1 MTYELPESSVMKPVE
16 MDASLANDV
25 GLHHTLSTALADLI
39 DNSIDADAG
48 EVLVRFLLEGNRPI
62 GLQVIDDG
70 HGMDR
75 QDLERALTYAGHRD
89 YGDDALGHFGVGLKA
104 ASVSQADV
112 ALVCSVRDGATPV
125 GARLERSGERRPPRV
140 GLLQTSDAERVLASC
155 GVSGGRSGTV
165 VQWSDVRT
173 FTSSADPSEQ
183 NRWMTETKDSLRREL
198 GLVFHRIIATGRTRI
213 EMDVFD
219 VGLGFPGLVTTI
231 EPTDPFGYPRS
242 GHSAYPQELDLV
254 VADGSSPVRATAHI
268 WPSRSQDEAFNL
280 GGRKGVDSQG
290 LFVYRR
296 DRLIHIGGWSGIV
309 GPRQEWE
316 LARIAV
322 ELDDETTGHARINP
336 EKSGV
341 VFSSDLRR
349 AFEASATTIT
359 KAAFSD
365 YLTAAAGTE
374 RDGRRRTR
382 RSITALPPG
391 IGLAGPVRT
400 AFEDSLSLLD
410 EDPVEIRWKILEP
423 DEFFRI
429 DRDARTLW
437 LNTRF
442 REALTGRKK
451 SRDIDDAPVLKALVH
466 LLVSDMF
473 EGSYPG
479 AREKMKTEA
488 WNAVLST
495 AALVQMGER

>member
-1 MTYELPESSVMKPVE
+1 MTYRLPSSSAMKPVE

-39 DNSIDADAG
+39 DNSIDAGAT
-48 EVLVRFLLEGNRPI
+48 EVLVRFLLEGSRPI
-62 GLQVIDDG
+62 GVQVIDDG

-89 YGDDALGHFGVGLKA
+89 YDDAALGHFGVGLKA

-125 GARLERSGERRPPRV
+125 GARLERSGERQAPRV
-140 GLLQTSDAERVLASC
+140 GPLETADVESVLASC
-155 GVSGGRSGTV
+155 GLSGGRAGTV

-173 FTSSADPSEQ
+173 FTSSADPDEQ
-183 NRWMTETKDSLRREL
+183 NRWTTETKDSLRREL

-213 EMDVFD
+213 EMDTFD
-219 VGLGFPGLVTTI
+219 VDLGFPGLVTSI
-231 EPTDPFGYPRS
+231 EPTDPFGYRRS
-242 GHSAYPQELDLV
+242 GHSTYPQELDLAM
-254 VADGSSPVRATAHI
+254 ADGSRPVRATAHI
-268 WPSRSQDEAFNL
+268 WPSRSQSEAFNL

-296 DRLIHIGGWSGIV
+296 DRLIQIGGWSGIV
-309 GPRQEWE
+309 SPRPEWE
-316 LARIAV
+316 LARV
-322 ELDDETTGHARINP
+322 SVDLDDEATEHARINP

-349 AFEASATTIT
+349 AFETSTTAVTQAT
-359 KAAFSD
+359 FSE
-365 YLTAAAGTE
+365 YLAAAGGTE

-382 RSITALPPG
+382 RDITALPPG
-391 IGLAGPVRT
+391 TGLAGPVRT
-400 AFEDSLSLLD
+400 AFEDALTLSD
-410 EDPVEIRWKILEP
+410 DDPVEIRWKIIDPE
-423 DEFFRI
+423 EFFRV

-437 LNTRF
+437 LNLRY
-442 REALTGRKK
+442 REALTGRK
-451 SRDIDDAPVLKALVH
+451 SRDVDDAPVVKALVH
-466 LLVSDMF
+466 LLVNDMF

-479 AREKMKTEA
+479 AREKLKTEA

>member
-1 MTYELPESSVMKPVE
+1 MTYELPRSSSMRTVE

-25 GLHHTLSTALADLI
+25 GLHHTLPTALADLI

-48 EVLVRFLLEGNRPI
+48 EILVRFLVDGSRPV
-62 GLQVIDDG
+62 GVQVIDDG

-75 QDLERALTYAGHRD
+75 AELERALTYAGHRD

-104 ASVSQADV
+104 ASASQADV
-112 ALVCSVRDGATPV
+112 TLVCSVRDGATPV
-125 GARLERSGERRPPRV
+125 GARLERAEGRQAPRV
-140 GLLQTSDAERVLASC
+140 GPLNTEAAAGLLASC
-155 GVSGGRSGTV
+155 GISEGRTGTV

-173 FTSSADPSEQ
+173 FTSSDDISEQ
-183 NRWMTETKDSLRREL
+183 NWWMTETKDSLRREL
-198 GLVFHRIIATGRTRI
+198 GLVFHRIIAAGRTRI

-219 VGLGFPGLVTTI
+219 VVLSFPGLVTRV

-242 GHSAYPQELDLV
+242 GHSAYPQQFDLV
-254 VADGSSPVRATAHI
+254 LADGSRPVRATAHI
-268 WPSRSQDEAFNL
+268 WPARSQAEAFNI
-280 GGRKGVDSQG
+280 GGRKGADSQG
-290 LFVYRR
+290 LYVYRR
-296 DRLIHIGGWSGIV
+296 DRLIQIGGWSDIV
-309 GPRQEWE
+309 GPRPEWE

-322 ELDDETTGHARINP
+322 DLTDENTPHARINP

-349 AFEASATTIT
+349 AFETSVTTLT
-359 KAAFSD
+359 HTPFAD
-365 YLTAAAGTE
+365 YLAAAAGTE

-382 RSITALPPG
+382 RDITALPPG
-391 IGLAGPVRT
+391 AGLAGPVRT
-400 AFEDSLSLLD
+400 AFEDSLTLVED
-410 EDPVEIRWKILEP
+410 DPVEIRWKIIEP
-423 DEFFRI
+423 DEFFRV

-437 LNTRF
+437 LNLRY
-442 REALTGRKK
+442 RETLTGRR
-451 SRDIDDAPVLKALVH
+451 SRDVDDAPVLKTLVH
-466 LLVSDMF
+466 LLVNDMF

-479 AREKMKTEA
+479 AREKMKIEA